1 MNAFDWVLGLL
12 YVAFFYFLAKNT
24 VKKNSRN
31 PLYKKYYLRG
41 LHFKFIGTFSFVLI
55 YLLYYGG
62 GDSINFFH
70 TIEPTFGLFFSDP
83 GSFFSFT
90 LSPNSSYP
98 YQCFQW
104 ANAHSVGYLCR
115 GAASLTTI
123 RIGALLNLLCFNSY
137 FALCALFAYL
147 SYKFQ
152 WVVFR
157 LLAGIYPMLHK
168 QFAYAFLFIPSV
180 VFWGSAVGKDSIM
193 LSCILAMF
201 YSFYSA
207 FILKKRILLNISTL
221 LLAGFIVSFIRGFI
235 LFTTLPCLFLM
246 AVTYYRTAI
255 QSSILRFLI
264 GPVLLAGGIAASIL
278 FVRSMGEMVE
288 SYDLDSLQQKA
299 EGFRSWHT
307 TQGGST
313 YSIAENMQYTPMG
326 ILKSAP
332 IAITVTLFGPFFW
345 QIRSPVM
352 LLSGIESFIFLY
364 LFVTRVFF
372 NKKLYKLLAVLMKD
386 HIIMFCIPFIF
397 ILGTAIGLTSFN
409 YGALVRYRIPILPFF
424 AVTFILV
431 NQHLNVNGSIRNGRK
446 QIKKPLSV

>member
-1 MNAFDWVLGLL
+1 MNAFDWALGLL
-12 YVAFFYFLAKNT
+12 YVAFFYLLANNT

-31 PLYKKYYLRG
+31 SIYKRYYLKG
-41 LHFKFIGTFSFVLI
+41 LHLKFIGTFSFVLI
-55 YLLYYGG
+55 YLFYYDG

-83 GSFFSFT
+83 ASFFSFT

-104 ANAHSVGYLCR
+104 ANAHGVGYLCR
-115 GAASLTTI
+115 GSASLTTI
-123 RIGALLNLLCFNSY
+123 KIGALLNLLCFNSY
-137 FALCALFAYL
+137 FALCAFFAYL
-147 SYKFQ
+147 SYQFQ
-152 WVVFR
+152 WMTFR
-157 LLAGIYPMLHK
+157 LLAGIYPLLHK
-168 QFAYAFLFIPSV
+168 QFSYAFLMIPSV
-180 VFWGSAVGKDSIM
+180 VFWGSALGKDSIT

-201 YSFYSA
+201 YSFYTA
-207 FILKKRILLNISTL
+207 FILNKNILSNIFVL
-221 LLAGFIVSFIRGFI
+221 VLASFFVSLIRGFI
-235 LFTTLPCLFLM
+235 LFTTLPCLILM
-246 AVTYYRTAI
+246 AVTYYRTVI
-255 QSSILRFLI
+255 RSSILRFLI
-264 GPVLLAGGIAASIL
+264 GPILLAVGVATSIL

-326 ILKSAP
+326 ILKNAP
-332 IAITVTLFGPFFW
+332 AAMIVTLFGPFFW
-345 QIRSPVM
+345 QIRSPMM

-372 NKKLYKLLAVLMKD
+372 NRKVYKLLAVLMKD
-386 HIIMFCIPFIF
+386 HLLVFCIPFIF

-424 AVTFILV
+424 ATAFILI
-431 NQHLNVNGSIRNGRK
+431 NQHLSSHVAIQKSRK
-446 QIKKPLSV
+446 QIKRPFLH